1 MAKDNSAMNPRSP
14 MAHIGEGSRTE
25 YAELLERLRAMV
37 GDNSSEANI
46 YKQAS
51 DAIKATPRNKR
62 VMLRFW
68 VSEARLCNSILDGM
82 RRL

>member
-1 MAKDNSAMNPRSP
+1 
-14 MAHIGEGSRTE
+14 
-25 YAELLERLRAMV
+25 MV
-37 GDNSSEANI
+37 SQGGAWPKR
-46 YKQAS
+46 YHKS
-51 DAIKATPRNKR
+51 DFQSTKATPRNKR

>member
-1 MAKDNSAMNPRSP
+1 

-37 GDNSSEANI
+37 GDDLSEANI

-51 DAIKATPRNKR
+51 DAIKRLSALSGECTIEALPQEEPTDHEAEGAMRY
-62 VMLRFW
+62 VMSR
-68 VSEARLCNSILDGM
+68 GQ
-82 RRL
+82 

>member
-1 MAKDNSAMNPRSP
+1 MAWILRLVKTGA
-14 MAHIGEGSRTE
+14 EGDGQSTDVME
-25 YAELLERLRAMV
+25 I
-37 GDNSSEANI
+37 N
-46 YKQAS
+46 
-51 DAIKATPRNKR
+51 KATPRNKR